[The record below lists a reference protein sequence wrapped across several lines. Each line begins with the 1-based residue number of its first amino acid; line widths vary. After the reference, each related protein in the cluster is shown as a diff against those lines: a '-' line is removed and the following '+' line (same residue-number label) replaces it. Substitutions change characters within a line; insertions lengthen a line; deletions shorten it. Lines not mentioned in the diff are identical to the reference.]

1 MFLVFDPGA
10 LPVATWTLSA
20 PDLLPIAL
28 IVYPSLPITNPT
40 HSFGTYKMKAFS
52 EGGPYGV
59 VNDKL

>member
-1 MFLVFDPGA
+1 MFLVLEPGA
-10 LPVATWTLSA
+10 LPVATCTLSA

-28 IVYPSLPITNPT
+28 IVYPSLPITKPT
-40 HSFGTYKMKAFS
+40 HSLGTYKMKAFS